1 MTETGILYISISC
14 VIITIIICATVI
26 FNNWYEDW
34 RKTHIETLKKYV
46 DFQYRVY
53 RDSPEMESIFIKE
66 FNKIIKEI
74 KQIVDRL

>member
-14 VIITIIICATVI
+14 IIITIIICATVI

-34 RKTHIETLKKYV
+34 RKAHIETLKKYV
-46 DFQYRVY
+46 DFQYKIY
-53 RDSPEMESIFIKE
+53 RDRPEMESIFMKE